1 MGDQIVG
8 HDVRLQRETGGHPA
22 VVGAFLVHDGVIAKV
37 EAQPAIG
44 FRHQHRLGHRRRP
57 ARPHQN
63 LEHRIQ
69 RAAVRGAAGDDRLD
83 ILGCLAK
90 GRRRHADLVAL
101 HPVDVALQRVDLA
114 VVGEHPEGLGQ
125 PPLREGVGAVT
136 LVINRKSGL
145 EPLIHQIGVEGGD
158 LFGQHHALVDDRP
171 AGQGAQIHA
180 LNPGGIGGFL
190 NPAADDVKLTLKLL
204 LIDVLFTADKDLLN
218 LGTRRIGLVAQNAR
232 VHGHMP
238 PAMGPQGPPPVRP
251 IRIAFAPALAGRHMT
266 LTPTEIR
273 ALRAAGYT
281 IEELELA
288 GLSKMGERG
297 PIDKFR
303 NRLTWPIRDISG
315 DVVGFGAR
323 KLASDEEDQ
332 GPKYLNTSETPIY
345 KKSQVLYGLDMA
357 KKEIAKK
364 RQVVIVEG
372 YTDVMAAHLAG
383 ITTAV
388 ATCGTAFGAEHI
400 RIIRRL
406 LMDDDAFRGE
416 VIFTFDGD
424 AAGQKAAMRAFSEDQ
439 KFVTQTFVAVEPDGL
454 DPCDLRQHKGDLA
467 LRDLIARRVP
477 LFEFAIRA
485 ELAHHK
491 LDTAEGRV
499 NALNAAAP
507 LVAQIRDKSLRPE
520 YTRLLAGWLG
530 VEVEIVTRAV
540 AQGAKAAPQQSRQ
553 QVEEVPAQPNF
564 RPDPNEARL
573 ILEREVLKSRLQEP
587 QLFEGELWSSIE
599 PGAFTHPAYSAMRT
613 AIDAHEKISPEV
625 ITDENLRALFTE
637 LTVEPIRAD
646 GKPTQLYVASIV
658 ARLREVAISRS
669 IADLKS
675 SLQRLNP
682 VENEIE
688 YNAAFAQL
696 VALESA
702 RRSLHDLAL
711 GSL

>member
-1 MGDQIVG
+1 MAGRIKDE
-8 HDVRLQRETGGHPA
+8 DVTHIRDHSPIDD
-22 VVGAFLVHDGVIAKV
+22 VVGDYVQLKNAGGGQKKGLCPFHDEKSPSFHVTPSKGYFHCFGCQVGGDVIAFIMK
-37 EAQPAIG
+37 
-44 FRHQHRLGHRRRP
+44 
-57 ARPHQN
+57 
-63 LEHRIQ
+63 LEHLTFMETIERLADRIGYTL
-69 RAAVRGAAGDDRLD
+69 RYESTGVNTGPSINRSR
-83 ILGCLAK
+83 
-90 GRRRHADLVAL
+90 LVA
-101 HPVDVALQRVDLA
+101 ANTAASIFYQEQLQLPTA
-114 VVGEHPEGLGQ
+114 
-125 PPLREGVGAVT
+125 
-136 LVINRKSGL
+136 
-145 EPLIHQIGVEGGD
+145 QIGRDFLTKRG
-158 LFGQHHALVDDRP
+158 FDREAAKNFNVGYAP
-171 AGQGAQIHA
+171 DEWDGLYKHLKGS
-180 LNPGGIGGFL
+180 GFS
-190 NPAADDVKLTLKLL
+190 D
-204 LIDVLFTADKDLLN
+204 
-218 LGTRRIGLVAQNAR
+218 
-232 VHGHMP
+232 
-238 PAMGPQGPPPVRP
+238 
-251 IRIAFAPALAGRHMT
+251 
-266 LTPTEIR
+266 
-273 ALRAAGYT
+273 
-281 IEELELA
+281 EELNLA
-288 GLSKMGERG
+288 GLVKEGSKGM
-297 PIDKFR
+297 IDRYR
-303 NRLTWPIRDISG
+303 NRLIWPVKDISG

-323 KLASDEEDQ
+323 KLASDEVDT
-332 GPKYLNTSETPIY
+332 GPKYLNSPETPVY
-345 KKSQVLYGLDMA
+345 KKNQILYGLDMA
-357 KKEIAKK
+357 KKEIAKN

-388 ATCGTAFGAEHI
+388 ATCGTAFGADHI
-400 RIIRRL
+400 RILRRL

-424 AAGQKAAMRAFSEDQ
+424 AAGQKAALRAFSEDQ

-454 DPCDLRQHKGDLA
+454 DPCELRQEKGDLA

-491 LDTAEGRV
+491 LDSAEGRV

-540 AQGAKAAPQQSRQ
+540 SRGVKTAPINQSA
-553 QVEEVPAQPNF
+553 VEERTAQPNF

-573 ILEREVLKSRLQEP
+573 ILEREVLKAKLQEP
-587 QLFEGELWSSIE
+587 SLLSGELWSSIE
-599 PGAFTHPAYSAMRT
+599 AGAFTHPAYIALRS
-613 AIDAHEKISPEV
+613 AIDSVEKIAPEN
-625 ITDENLRALFTE
+625 IADENVKALFTE

-646 GKPTQLYVASIV
+646 GKPTAVYVASIV

-669 IADLKS
+669 IAELKS

-688 YNAAFAQL
+688 YTAAFAQL

>member
-1 MGDQIVG
+1 M
-8 HDVRLQRETGGHPA
+8 
-22 VVGAFLVHDGVIAKV
+22 
-37 EAQPAIG
+37 
-44 FRHQHRLGHRRRP
+44 
-57 ARPHQN
+57 
-63 LEHRIQ
+63 
-69 RAAVRGAAGDDRLD
+69 
-83 ILGCLAK
+83 
-90 GRRRHADLVAL
+90 
-101 HPVDVALQRVDLA
+101 
-114 VVGEHPEGLGQ
+114 
-125 PPLREGVGAVT
+125 
-136 LVINRKSGL
+136 
-145 EPLIHQIGVEGGD
+145 
-158 LFGQHHALVDDRP
+158 
-171 AGQGAQIHA
+171 
-180 LNPGGIGGFL
+180 
-190 NPAADDVKLTLKLL
+190 
-204 LIDVLFTADKDLLN
+204 
-218 LGTRRIGLVAQNAR
+218 
-232 VHGHMP
+232 
-238 PAMGPQGPPPVRP
+238 
-251 IRIAFAPALAGRHMT
+251 
-266 LTPTEIR
+266 
-273 ALRAAGYT
+273 
-281 IEELELA
+281 
-288 GLSKMGERG
+288 
-297 PIDKFR
+297 
-303 NRLTWPIRDISG
+303 WPIKDISG
-315 DVVGFGAR
+315 DIVGFGAR
-323 KLASDEEDQ
+323 KLASDEDDQ

-345 KKSQVLYGLDMA
+345 KKSQVLYGLDVA

-364 RQVVIVEG
+364 RQAVIVEG

-388 ATCGTAFGAEHI
+388 ATCGTAFGADHI
-400 RIIRRL
+400 RILRRL

-424 AAGQKAAMRAFSEDQ
+424 AAGQKAALRAFSEDQ

-454 DPCDLRQHKGDLA
+454 DPCELRQEKGDLA

-491 LDTAEGRV
+491 LDSAEGRV

-540 AQGAKAAPQQSRQ
+540 SRGAKAIPVTQTN
-553 QVEEVPAQPNF
+553 VEETASEPNF

-573 ILEREVLKSRLQEP
+573 ILEREVLKSKLQEP
-587 QLFEGELWSSIE
+587 SLFVDDLWSAIE
-599 PGAFTHPAYSAMRT
+599 PGAFTHPAYIALRNS
-613 AIDAHEKISPEV
+613 IDAIESSSQKNVAPENIEDEKV
-625 ITDENLRALFTE
+625 RALFTE

-646 GKPTQLYVASIV
+646 GKPTAVYVASIV

-669 IADLKS
+669 IAELKS

-696 VALESA
+696 VSLESA